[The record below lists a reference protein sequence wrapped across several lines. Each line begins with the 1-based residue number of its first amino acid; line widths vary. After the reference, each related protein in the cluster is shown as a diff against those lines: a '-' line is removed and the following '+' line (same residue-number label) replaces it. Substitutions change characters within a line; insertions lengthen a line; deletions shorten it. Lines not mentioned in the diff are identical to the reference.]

1 LSKQQYSVSKS
12 IDVRGVSCPLN
23 AVRAKQAIAALGE
36 DELIEVTVD
45 AGESLIR
52 IVRSINDA
60 GYRIINSKQLE
71 NAVAI
76 IVGKGK
82 AAVRQ

>member
-1 LSKQQYSVSKS
+1 MSKQQYSVSKS